1 MEQEEFWGT
10 PLLSIVLVMSGV
22 VKLPQGL
29 LLGPAVGAF
38 SSSFTTLM
46 WLMRRQCGGPRPTCL
61 PCRPNSPSSAAWEN
75 RASDPAV
82 VFCLGQ
88 GFEFVGPWSFQMR
101 ESSTCQ
107 THLYLSHT
115 PVYLPGS
122 PARSHPAV
130 PGPHSQTWK
139 VTTQAPPPPRNL
151 PRYLPPSFPTS
162 CACQPT
168 LHLSPS
174 HTPTCSYHTPSH
186 L

>member
-10 PLLSIVLVMSGV
+10 PLLSIVFVMSGV

-29 LLGPAVGAF
+29 LLGPAVGAL

-61 PCRPNSPSSAAWEN
+61 SCRPNSPSSAAWEN

-130 PGPHSQTWK
+130 PRPPFPDLESDHPGSPTPQKPPKIPATLVPNFVCLPTHSSPH
-139 VTTQAPPPPRNL
+139 P
-151 PRYLPPSFPTS
+151 
-162 CACQPT
+162 
-168 LHLSPS
+168 
-174 HTPTCSYHTPSH
+174 
-186 L
+186 